1 VLKYESSLQEKKMT
15 TQTKVALGVL
25 EGFLRDKKEEELE
38 KLLEEV
44 ERVKQ
49 ELRDMENGKFE

>member
-1 VLKYESSLQEKKMT
+1 MT